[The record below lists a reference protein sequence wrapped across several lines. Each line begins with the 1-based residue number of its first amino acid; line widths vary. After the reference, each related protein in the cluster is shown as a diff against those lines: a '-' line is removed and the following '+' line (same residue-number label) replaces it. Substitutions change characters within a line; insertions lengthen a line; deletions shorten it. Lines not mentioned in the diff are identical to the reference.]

1 MEIKENTTKQYE
13 VWVKATNE
21 FCGAFDTI
29 EEARAVRKGV
39 AMFYGIF
46 ECDFEIISVVNQ

>member
-1 MEIKENTTKQYE
+1 MEDAMKQFE

-21 FCGAFDTI
+21 FCGTFDTI

-46 ECDFEIISVVNQ
+46 ERDLEIISVVNQ

>member
-1 MEIKENTTKQYE
+1 MKQYE
-13 VWVKATNE
+13 VWVKSTNE
-21 FCGAFDTI
+21 FCGTFDTI